1 MVTSSS
7 SKNHRLDNNDRRS
20 GGGTSSHSSIR
31 HSNRNKNTNSKD
43 TTQGGSSSSTVL
55 LVWMIL
61 IGCIIFGFI
70 SSLFFNTFDLNL
82 NNIQSVYDDAPSL
95 MSLIQQQQQ
104 QQHPSIKSKSKS
116 LVVLNS
122 HHQQLS
128 ELTRSHVQN
137 IECPERLFPFYDR
150 IINTNEQQEPEEQ
163 HYLIPKSIHLS
174 WKTRCVPQDM
184 MEIID
189 KWKEQFPSYNIY
201 FHDDVAVNAL
211 LNDDSWY
218 DIFPHFKHIMN
229 SCVKFGSAMTIDL
242 WRILILYR
250 YGGT

>member
-7 SKNHRLDNNDRRS
+7 SRS
-20 GGGTSSHSSIR
+20 GGGKSSRSSIR
-31 HSNRNKNTNSKD
+31 HSNRKKN

-150 IINTNEQQEPEEQ
+150 IINTNEQQEREEQ